1 MNARYERKFHVEDLS
16 FDEVKNIIELN
27 TKNFRQAYSNR
38 YINNI
43 YFDDFE
49 MNNYKDN
56 IEGNTNRKKVRIR
69 WYGDLKGIIQS
80 PCLEIKIKRGEI
92 GYKDKSD
99 LNNFELIENFLLE
112 YEKIKKNIK
121 KLNKYY
127 IIANLRP
134 TLVNR
139 YQRSYYESYNK
150 EFRLTL
156 DQKLEYYIFF
166 NRRVSFF
173 QNYKQQ
179 KSVIVELKYNTQ
191 YSYKAS
197 EVSNQFPFRLSK
209 SSKYVMGIDK
219 IKPYI
224 F

>member
-1 MNARYERKFHVEDLS
+1 MHWNPGITHITGSLLVIPLQYE
-16 FDEVKNIIELN
+16 
-27 TKNFRQAYSNR
+27 
-38 YINNI
+38 
-43 YFDDFE
+43 
-49 MNNYKDN
+49 
-56 IEGNTNRKKVRIR
+56 
-69 WYGDLKGIIQS
+69 
-80 PCLEIKIKRGEI
+80 
-92 GYKDKSD
+92 
-99 LNNFELIENFLLE
+99 
-112 YEKIKKNIK
+112 
-121 KLNKYY
+121 
-127 IIANLRP
+127 
-134 TLVNR
+134 
-139 YQRSYYESYNK
+139 SYYESYNK